1 MSDFRSRQLK
11 KNEKQTRRRER
22 RSGRPFGEG
31 KKEDSMPERLR
42 RIAAEQK
49 AVSDWLPLDNA
60 ALIFPASENADMSS
74 MFRVGA
80 LLNEPI
86 DPVELQYAVNEVVPR
101 FPGLCATL
109 KGGFFRYYLEPS
121 ATPLVVQEESEFP
134 MRPIP
139 LDTRHHMVR
148 VLYYGNAVDAEFFHV
163 ATDGNGGIVFLNT
176 LIACYLR
183 RKGVFVGEGANCL
196 DTRDR
201 PRPEELSDSYKK
213 VYDGKTKKDKR
224 ETKAYHMHGKKLPAT
239 MLAVIQGVLNAD
251 ELNAA
256 AKSRNLT
263 VGELLTAVLAY
274 AVDAERAFYMRGK
287 NHPIVVNIPVN
298 LRKVFPSETLRNF
311 VAIMPVRVECGSD
324 FETIEKTVREQ
335 FAHMRSEQYLRGYVN
350 YNVNVEK
357 NKLFVA
363 LPLPLK
369 NVGMKAVLKLYSDR
383 VTTTTFSNLGRIAAP
398 KEFEGHV
405 LRYDFYLGPNRCQLT
420 NLCAAAYNNNVVLSF
435 SRYRQETGVEKYF
448 FRKLSELGVS
458 VTLESNCEL

>member
-1 MSDFRSRQLK
+1 
-11 KNEKQTRRRER
+11 
-22 RSGRPFGEG
+22 
-31 KKEDSMPERLR
+31 
-42 RIAAEQK
+42 
-49 AVSDWLPLDNA
+49 
-60 ALIFPASENADMSS
+60 
-74 MFRVGA
+74 
-80 LLNEPI
+80 
-86 DPVELQYAVNEVVPR
+86 
-101 FPGLCATL
+101 
-109 KGGFFRYYLEPS
+109 
-121 ATPLVVQEESEFP
+121 
-134 MRPIP
+134 
-139 LDTRHHMVR
+139 
-148 VLYYGNAVDAEFFHV
+148 
-163 ATDGNGGIVFLNT
+163 
-176 LIACYLR
+176 
-183 RKGVFVGEGANCL
+183 
-196 DTRDR
+196 
-201 PRPEELSDSYKK
+201 
-213 VYDGKTKKDKR
+213 
-224 ETKAYHMHGKKLPAT
+224 

-287 NHPIVVNIPVN
+287 KHPVVVNIPVN

-311 VAIMPVRVECGSD
+311 VAIMPVRIECGSD
-324 FETIEKTVREQ
+324 FEDIEKTVKEQ

-369 NVGMKAVLKLYSDR
+369 NIGMKAVLKLYSDR

-435 SRYRQETGVEKYF
+435 SRYRQETGIEKYF